1 MVRTLVVRT
10 ARQYYG
16 YQVRVRVTIVG
27 RDGDAYCDFVLNIPG
42 KAPCV
47 KLKKLSTMAFLRYP
61 SGTVT
66 ISSVYK
72 KGYRRAQLLRGYH
85 HSSIT
90 SSTYSNTTID
100 GIIKDK
106 SSNIAGIRSAPQP
119 RRDFCGINAPKQKN
133 YHDWSQRRSIFPKSS
148 FGRHVGHGDDSFSY
162 RSLATQQRLSL
173 LDQQTQRWFSSSK
186 ILNEEKKDTNADSS
200 LGNVDYASP
209 LGALISR
216 LKMVSVTGCFL
227 SVCVLPILVF
237 LKNGDLPSAR
247 QLTLGTFATIGATGS
262 TVALHFVFG
271 AYVLEMKSIE
281 SNDDNNDDDQNRH
294 LLEATT
300 RSIFG
305 FWKDTHVFDPRK
317 DVAPYSGMRPFAN
330 FCANNVPLYVH
341 PERLNATTR
350 QLLLHSSSHNSENS
364 DTTSSGNIGRDAEGH
379 RVINEGTIK
388 KKKDDDDEL
397 F

>member
-1 MVRTLVVRT
+1 MV
-10 ARQYYG
+10 
-16 YQVRVRVTIVG
+16 
-27 RDGDAYCDFVLNIPG
+27 
-42 KAPCV
+42 
-47 KLKKLSTMAFLRYP
+47 FLRYP

-66 ISSVYK
+66 ITSVYK
-72 KGYRRAQLLRGYH
+72 KGNRYAQLLRGYH

-90 SSTYSNTTID
+90 STINSNATIE
-100 GIIKDK
+100 GITKDK
-106 SSNIAGIRSAPQP
+106 SSSIAGIRSAPQP
-119 RRDFCGINAPKQKN
+119 RRAFCGVNEPKQKN
-133 YHDWSQRRSIFPKSS
+133 AHDWSHLRLIFAKSS
-148 FGRHVGHGDDSFSY
+148 FGCHVGYGDDSFSC
-162 RSLATQQRLSL
+162 RSLAAQQRRSL
-173 LDQQTQRWFSSSK
+173 LDQRTQRWFSSSK
-186 ILNEEKKDTNADSS
+186 ILNEEQKDNNAEIS
-200 LGNVDYASP
+200 LGNVDYTSP

-227 SVCVLPILVF
+227 SVCVLPALVF

-271 AYVLEMKSIE
+271 AYVLEMKSID
-281 SNDDNNDDDQNRH
+281 SNDDNNDNDQNRH

-305 FWKDTHVFDPRK
+305 FWKDTHVFDPRT

-350 QLLLHSSSHNSENS
+350 QLLLHSNSNNSDNS
-364 DTTSSGNIGRDAEGH
+364 DTTSTDDIGRDAEGH
-379 RVINEGTIK
+379 QVINEGTIK
-388 KKKDDDDEL
+388 KKKNDDDEL